1 MSAARSLD
9 AVPAFEDSDQRSL
22 DLLSGDIAEILN
34 SEVALYCQP
43 GGKGQPP
50 QVLCSWGLGALREQ
64 PVRPGE
70 GGFVG
75 RALGIQRAALEPLHR
90 DYEHRGKQPAGHTQR
105 SPPPRAAV
113 ATRIEW
119 ASV

>member
-1 MSAARSLD
+1 MSASRSFD
-9 AVPAFEDSDQRSL
+9 SVPAFEDSDQRSL
-22 DLLSGDIAEILN
+22 DLLIGNIAEILN

-43 GGKGQPP
+43 GGNGQPP
-50 QVLCSWGLGALREQ
+50 QVLCSFGLGPLHEQ

-75 RALGIQRAALEPLHR
+75 RALGYSARPSSRSIATMSAAASSR
-90 DYEHRGKQPAGHTQR
+90 PATL
-105 SPPPRAAV
+105 SAVPPRAAV

-119 ASV
+119 ASE